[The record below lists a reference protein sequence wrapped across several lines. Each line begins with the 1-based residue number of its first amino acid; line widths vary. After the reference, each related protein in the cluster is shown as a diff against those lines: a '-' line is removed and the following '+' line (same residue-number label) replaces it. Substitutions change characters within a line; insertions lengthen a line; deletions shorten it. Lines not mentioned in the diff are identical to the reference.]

1 MRISGL
7 RVHEVGPFAELSLAF
22 PEGKDPTKADTV
34 LLVGP
39 NGSGKS
45 TLLYTIVG
53 LFSVQGPELGE
64 RFRSSNSDCSI
75 DVVAGAD
82 LFTLF
87 ATPPRSDRTFGGGSL
102 QGARHWIHYP
112 PALWSGTL
120 IDDTIVDVSKTVKSA
135 KLIYAYSGTRTIGQA
150 NQQNLPSGPLQ
161 HALDWS
167 KPYTFETFLD
177 WVKDILGRRN
187 SALVKGENDDA
198 QRISAG
204 LRRLEDFIS
213 EVVGAPSVFDVRTE
227 DGTIVLVTGQHT
239 TPINLLPEGLKSL
252 LSWMGD
258 LLRRLYSLTTGGV
271 PHHELPIV
279 LLLDEIEVHLHPKW
293 QRLVVPAVERLLPN
307 AQIFMSTH
315 SPFVI
320 ASASDAQIIWLSE
333 NGTVRDDLPTDSL
346 RGFSYPAIL
355 ELMGIDSLQD
365 VETQRQLG
373 ELDQV
378 VADVRSGMKELSDF
392 DSVADRLP
400 QTEDVLLTVDFQR
413 SQLKRLLRTA

>member
-7 RVHEVGPFAELSLAF
+7 RVREVGPFAKVDLVF
-22 PEGKDPTKADTV
+22 PEGRDNATADTI

-45 TLLYTIVG
+45 TLLYVIAG
-53 LFSVQGPELGE
+53 LLSFESVELQDRIRKGTE
-64 RFRSSNSDCSI
+64 LVI
-75 DVVAGAD
+75 DV
-82 LFTLF
+82 
-87 ATPPRSDRTFGGGSL
+87 FGGTDKIVFSSG
-102 QGARHWIHYP
+102 GPHPDMTVRGNNWPGFRHLPEGWPDFFDESTFDITN
-112 PALWSGTL
+112 S
-120 IDDTIVDVSKTVKSA
+120 VDKA
-135 KLIYAYSGTRTIGQA
+135 KLVFAYSGTRTIGSATQKS
-150 NQQNLPSGPLQ
+150 LPAGPLQ

-320 ASASDAQIIWLSE
+320 ASASDAQMIWLSE

-378 VADVRSGMKELSDF
+378 VADVRSGRKELSDF
-392 DSVADRLP
+392 DSVAERLP